1 MFAHYDLHETGVFCK
16 VGDMTGPRRKKNTA
30 QPGTVVAYIRVSKDD
45 RKAAQKDARED
56 DPLSLEA
63 QRASITAEAQR
74 RGWTIVDWFEDC
86 GISGGK
92 KIDSRPELAAAIEAV
107 KRGDAAVLMTAKSDR
122 LARGLWTLLDVLDRV
137 ETAGGAIVAVDG
149 TIDTSTP
156 GGTLYTQI
164 MGGVA
169 EHERAMIA
177 QRTREALAVLKSQGV
192 RLGRPCVTPAAVKA
206 RVVAEREAGSTL
218 QEIADGLNGDG
229 TPTARGGLV
238 WHPSTVRAVLQSHAA
253 DALALAARSA

>member
-1 MFAHYDLHETGVFCK
+1 
-16 VGDMTGPRRKKNTA
+16 MTGPRRKKNTA

-74 RGWTIVDWFEDC
+74 RGWTVVDWFEDC

-92 KIDSRPELAAAIEAV
+92 KIDSRPQLAAAIEAV
-107 KRGDAAVLMTAKSDR
+107 ERGDAAVLMTAKSDR
-122 LARGLWTLLDVLDRV
+122 LARGLRTLLEVLDRIK
-137 ETAGGAIVAVDG
+137 TAGGAIVAVDA

-156 GGTLYTQI
+156 GGRFFTQM

-169 EHERAMIA
+169 ELEREMTAE
-177 QRTREALAVLKSQGV
+177 RTREALAVLKSQGV
-192 RLGRPCVTPAAVKA
+192 RLGRPCVTPDWLKA
-206 RVVAEREAGSTL
+206 RVVAEREDGSTL

-229 TPTARGGLV
+229 TPTARGGVV
-238 WHPSTVRAVLQSHAA
+238 WRPSTVRAVLMSHAA